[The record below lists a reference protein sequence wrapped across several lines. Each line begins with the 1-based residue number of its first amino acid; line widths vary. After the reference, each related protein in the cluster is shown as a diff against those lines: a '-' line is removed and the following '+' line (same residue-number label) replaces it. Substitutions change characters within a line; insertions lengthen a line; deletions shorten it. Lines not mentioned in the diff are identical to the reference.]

1 MEDCPVD
8 NRKED
13 SSLCKNVLSESTEPC
28 PGNLC
33 YQQQLRQI
41 LIYIKERL
49 SEIVDYKTGA
59 KIPACGNLS
68 EDQVAEDSMLQRVE
82 STSPVITD
90 IDDLI
95 IDPYEREE
103 EDEEKSG

>member
-1 MEDCPVD
+1 
-8 NRKED
+8 
-13 SSLCKNVLSESTEPC
+13 
-28 PGNLC
+28 
-33 YQQQLRQI
+33 
-41 LIYIKERL
+41 
-49 SEIVDYKTGA
+49 
-59 KIPACGNLS
+59 LS

-82 STSPVITD
+82 STSAITD

>member
-1 MEDCPVD
+1 
-8 NRKED
+8 
-13 SSLCKNVLSESTEPC
+13 
-28 PGNLC
+28 
-33 YQQQLRQI
+33 
-41 LIYIKERL
+41 
-49 SEIVDYKTGA
+49 
-59 KIPACGNLS
+59 
-68 EDQVAEDSMLQRVE
+68 MLQRVE

>member
-1 MEDCPVD
+1 
-8 NRKED
+8 
-13 SSLCKNVLSESTEPC
+13 
-28 PGNLC
+28 
-33 YQQQLRQI
+33 
-41 LIYIKERL
+41 
-49 SEIVDYKTGA
+49 
-59 KIPACGNLS
+59 LS

-82 STSPVITD
+82 STSVITD